1 MAGIQVGRVSED
13 TLWLYGKSMI
23 LRDCV
28 LLILWIMLCFR
39 ETGLLWMDT
48 RKRSDNFEEERN
60 MIWIRQRYY
69 RQ

>member
-1 MAGIQVGRVSED
+1 MAGIRVGRVSQD
-13 TLWLYGKSMI
+13 TLWLYGKSTI

-48 RKRSDNFEEERN
+48 RKHSDKF
-60 MIWIRQRYY
+60 
-69 RQ
+69 